1 MWLWGG
7 ADLPLVNPPRSY
19 ERPGGS
25 GWLHTPPRIPV
36 SLSLEENMLCV
47 SNRAGPLGWE
57 SVRGWLAGP
66 CREHLGCTRQGAKMS
81 TLTLMSWPGAAA
93 EAGGFRNWPQS
104 TASLHPDPDGSGPN
118 HPLDKGPPQGLGSTQ
133 SISETLD
140 MSACSLPLPLI
151 STEPEA

>member
-1 MWLWGG
+1 
-7 ADLPLVNPPRSY
+7 
-19 ERPGGS
+19 
-25 GWLHTPPRIPV
+25 
-36 SLSLEENMLCV
+36 
-47 SNRAGPLGWE
+47 
-57 SVRGWLAGP
+57 
-66 CREHLGCTRQGAKMS
+66 MS